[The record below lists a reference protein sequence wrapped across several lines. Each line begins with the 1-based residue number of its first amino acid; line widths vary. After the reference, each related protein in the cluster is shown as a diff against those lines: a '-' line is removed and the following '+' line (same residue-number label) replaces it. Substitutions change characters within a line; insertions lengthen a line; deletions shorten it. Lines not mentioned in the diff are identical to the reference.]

1 MTEEDREVILH
12 ISGTLDKI
20 LGVLSRPQN
29 KIMRIFEIAA
39 TVIAILGIL
48 TVIDV
53 IINWIGG

>member
-20 LGVLSRPQN
+20 LGVLSKPQN